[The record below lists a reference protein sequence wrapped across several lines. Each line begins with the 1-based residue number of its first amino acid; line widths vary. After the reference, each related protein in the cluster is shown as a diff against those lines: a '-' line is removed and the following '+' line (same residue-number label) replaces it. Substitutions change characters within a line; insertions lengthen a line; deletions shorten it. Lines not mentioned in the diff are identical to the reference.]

1 MWSSS
6 SVWALIAASL
16 VPSATALNIL
26 MNNDDGFGSA
36 NIRELYRLLV
46 ADGHDVVMVA
56 PATGQSAQGG
66 RSVFSDSGAL
76 LQPTQ
81 YNLVPAG
88 APSVGQDPADSNIW
102 YYNGTPAACTFVA
115 LDYVIPEFYQNRT
128 IDLLV
133 SGPNFGTNLGAFVWT
148 LSGTAGAAY
157 SAVSRN
163 LPAIAFSAGNL
174 AQRSYSEVNTTTET
188 ASGLAD
194 PATISA
200 QLSLGIIKG
209 LVNSTAPGERLLPL
223 GYGLNVNW
231 AEIDTLQ
238 ANPMCVSP
246 RFYHTRFTG
255 GALTDIAV
263 RNSTTGVFRYGEIWT
278 EGVNACI
285 NGDCSLPGETEVVDS
300 GCYGSVSVFTIDY
313 SAPAGDLEKTV
324 RAKLAE
330 VVLTGEPEGMKRRRM
345 MSKREYEMTA
355 RRRHD

>member
-1 MWSSS
+1 MWRP
-6 SVWALIAASL
+6 SVLLTTCLAY
-16 VPSATALNIL
+16 SATALNIL

-46 ADGHDVVMVA
+46 EDGHDVVMVA
-56 PATGQSAQGG
+56 PATQQSAQGG
-66 RSVFSDSGAL
+66 RSVFSDSGTL

-88 APSVGQDPADSNIW
+88 APAVGQDPTDTNIW

-115 LDYVIPEFYQNRT
+115 LDYVIPEFYDNRT

-133 SGPNFGTNLGAFVWT
+133 SGPNFGTNLGPFVWT

-163 LPAIAFSAGNL
+163 IPAIAFSAGNL
-174 AQRSYSEVNTTTET
+174 AQRPYTQVNATTET

-200 QLSLGIIKG
+200 QLSVQIIQS
-209 LVNSTAPGERLLPL
+209 LMNNTAAGERLLPY

-231 AEIDTLQ
+231 AEIDTLDAQ
-238 ANPMCVSP
+238 PTCVDP
-246 RFYHTRFTG
+246 PFYQTRFTG

-263 RNSTTGVFRYGEIWT
+263 RNRTTGVFRYAEVYT

-285 NGDCSLPGETEVVDS
+285 NGDCNLPGETEVVDS

-313 SAPAGDLEKTV
+313 SAPDSEADKAV
-324 RAKLAE
+324 REKLAD
-330 VVLTGEPEGMKRRRM
+330 VVLTGEPEGTTRRKA
-345 MSKREYEMTA
+345 MSKRDYEMTA
-355 RRRHD
+355 RRRHN

>member
-1 MWSSS
+1 
-6 SVWALIAASL
+6 
-16 VPSATALNIL
+16 

-46 ADGHDVVMVA
+46 EDGHDVVMVA
-56 PATGQSAQGG
+56 PATQQSAQGG
-66 RSVFSDSGAL
+66 RSVFTDSGTL
-76 LQPTQ
+76 LQPSQ

-88 APSVGQDPADSNIW
+88 APAVGQDPTDNNIW

-115 LDYVIPEFYQNRT
+115 LDYVIPEFYNNRS

-133 SGPNFGTNLGAFVWT
+133 SGPNFGTNMGPFVWT

-174 AQRSYSEVNTTTET
+174 GQRVYTEVNTTAET

-200 QLSLGIIKG
+200 QLSLQIIQG
-209 LVNSTAPGERLLPL
+209 LANNTAPGDRLLPF

-231 AEIDTLQ
+231 AEIDTLK
-238 ANPMCVSP
+238 ANPTCVDP
-246 RFYHTRFTG
+246 PFYQTRFTG

-263 RNSTTGVFRYGEIWT
+263 RNSTTGVFRYAEIYT

-313 SAPAGDLEKTV
+313 SAPNGDADKAI
-324 RAKLAE
+324 RAKLAD
-330 VVLTGEPEGMKRRRM
+330 VVSDDEPEGTKRRRSI
-345 MSKREYEMTA
+345 SKRDYELTA